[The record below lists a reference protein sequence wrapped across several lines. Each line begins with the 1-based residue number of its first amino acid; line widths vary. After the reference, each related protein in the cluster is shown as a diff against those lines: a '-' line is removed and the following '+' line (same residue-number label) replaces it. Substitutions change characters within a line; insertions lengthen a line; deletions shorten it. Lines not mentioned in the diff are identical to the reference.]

1 MALTIVRGPVA
12 GGKSQYIAGELA
24 PGELFADVTRF
35 WAAVGGYERD
45 ANGKYP
51 TRRADDPALGAA
63 RRLKALA
70 VKIAADEG
78 IGGFVTTSDSSAEAV
93 QRLVDQGAT
102 AGVVTID
109 PGKATVLSRLGL
121 VDDLDDDDDDDEPRQ
136 CKRAVR
142 RWYGPRSRSR
152 RR

>member
-1 MALTIVRGPVA
+1 MALTILRGPVA
-12 GGKSQYIAGELA
+12 GGKSQYAAAELQ
-24 PGELFADVTRF
+24 PGELVADVTRF
-35 WAAVGGYERD
+35 WAAAGGYERD
-45 ANGKYP
+45 ATGKYP
-51 TRRADDPALGAA
+51 TRRADDPALSVA
-63 RRLKALA
+63 RRLKALT
-70 VKIAADEG
+70 VRIAAEEN

-121 VDDLDDDDDDDEPRQ
+121 VDDDDDDDEESMQ

-142 RWYGPRSRSR
+142 RWYGPRSRR
-152 RR
+152 